1 MKALIAISLLLL
13 ALCYSH
19 DEQDIEDDLKD
30 IMSEKLKDMLA
41 VMYPDDHYTKFNPI
55 RQQIVDEKQHIYI
68 TKFTVEVD
76 NDALIIMM
84 VKYNE
89 ATHEETLV
97 GATKQSKD

>member
-1 MKALIAISLLLL
+1 MKVLLAISLLLL
-13 ALCYSH
+13 AMCYSH

-30 IMSEKLKDMLA
+30 IVSEKFKEMIA
-41 VMYPDDHYTKFNPI
+41 KMYPSEHYTKFNPI
-55 RQQIVDEKQHIYI
+55 RQQIVDEKQHVYV
-68 TKFTVEVD
+68 TKFTIEID
-76 NDALIIMM
+76 NDELLILM